1 MTNRRNNWY
10 NLHSTRGYP
19 LDDAA
24 TGTSDDGGRL
34 PFDILTDVH
43 LRFPGEL
50 GHHVFLGGLTVTERL
65 VTAIFLAADEI
76 DNPQRVTPIASVSL
90 LKPVNEGVNIAVRAL
105 YPQVGGFIVF
115 GDTTENYVGRFSTPR
130 QGLLAPRTA
139 RPYKS
144 LPVTSLRRLTN
155 AVGLTGLVGL
165 QGQNDVAITTEV
177 INTQNGPELALVFQ
191 LAQGAASENVLAKYI
206 GPCGA
211 RPESDNCGAPA
222 IEAINGAIPDCN
234 GNIDIKFCHL
244 TTAPLTDCNG
254 SASAGVHGV
263 VLDLNVGFNEV
274 CAQNLRP
281 GRFSGRDLC
290 QPSSSAS
297 LSSLSLSSLS
307 LSSLSSLSSSSSAGS
322 IAPVPSPL
330 PYLQTFDGGLGQLD
344 DFIPKDGIWTTG
356 EADSPLEP
364 DSAAGLPL
372 LMVLS
377 SGSLSSAALPPDVSE
392 FNAPPNISYFA
403 NDISRR
409 NVSICTLPWD
419 NGVGKVISTDVWF
432 ATNPDG
438 NGGIVL
444 NWQRVEPGNVTAF
457 EQYFYAS
464 LDRREN
470 ALRLQFFNG
479 NSWQELGRTTLAA
492 PISKYSWYRLKATTQ
507 QVSPV
512 AVAITVQASGVSNPA
527 WPSVSLTASTNQ
539 FLPGDGLPGLGT
551 VRSDAGFSYF
561 GVRDA

>member
-1 MTNRRNNWY
+1 MPNRNNLY
-10 NLHSTRGYP
+10 NLQSTRGYP
-19 LDDAA
+19 LDDTA
-24 TGTSDDGGRL
+24 TGTADDGTRL

-43 LRFPGEL
+43 LRFPNTL
-50 GHHVFLGGLTVTERL
+50 GRYAFVAGLTVTERL
-65 VTAIFLAADEI
+65 VTAIFLAADDI
-76 DNPQRVTPIASVSL
+76 DNPSKITPVASVSV
-90 LKPVNEGVNIAVRAL
+90 LKPINEGVNIALRPL
-105 YPQVGGFIVF
+105 HPQAGGFVVF
-115 GDTTENYVGRFSTPR
+115 GDTSENYVGRFSTPR

-139 RPYKS
+139 RAYQP
-144 LPVTSLRRLTN
+144 LPVKSLRRLTN

-165 QGQNDVAITTEV
+165 HGQNDVAITPGMLDSG
-177 INTQNGPELALVFQ
+177 NGPESALIFQ
-191 LAQGAASENVLAKYI
+191 LVQGAADENVLAKYI

-211 RPESDNCGAPA
+211 RPESKNCGAPA
-222 IEAINGAIPDCN
+222 IETINGVVPDCD
-234 GNIDIKFCHL
+234 GNIDILFCHL
-244 TTAPLTDCNG
+244 APAPLTDCQT
-254 SASAGVHGV
+254 SASDGEYGV

-322 IAPVPSPL
+322 IATVPSPL